1 MYISCIPDLNHHMWT
16 NHNKS
21 AADSTS
27 EAAKLRS
34 AWGRNNDWF
43 VQITYDILFQTSVLL
58 VVWWG
63 TQRPVKSVSVATCPH
78 SIHSH
83 WNPSSWS
90 FRANCLHLLWVN
102 KAFSC
107 PDELNQHDACNNCQI
122 CPASFFF
129 MGYQSSVHC
138 SSCSYCPAPA
148 VKGFW
153 LSRGDQFSLE
163 EEMLTSP
170 CAYTDGG
177 YACKEWRQ
185 KAARANIYIPEM
197 LFIVNPSQ
205 TDGSFIG
212 FGFWLLC
219 LRCFLKR
226 KPRLHCQLVVQ
237 QF

>member
-1 MYISCIPDLNHHMWT
+1 MIDSYKLHMTYCFRLEYYWWFDEEPKGQW
-16 NHNKS
+16 NQCLWPH
-21 AADSTS
+21 AHI
-27 EAAKLRS
+27 RS
-34 AWGRNNDWF
+34 
-43 VQITYDILFQTSVLL
+43 ILIE
-58 VVWWG
+58 
-63 TQRPVKSVSVATCPH
+63 
-78 SIHSH
+78 IH
-83 WNPSSWS
+83 PAED

-197 LFIVNPSQ
+197 LFIVHPSQ